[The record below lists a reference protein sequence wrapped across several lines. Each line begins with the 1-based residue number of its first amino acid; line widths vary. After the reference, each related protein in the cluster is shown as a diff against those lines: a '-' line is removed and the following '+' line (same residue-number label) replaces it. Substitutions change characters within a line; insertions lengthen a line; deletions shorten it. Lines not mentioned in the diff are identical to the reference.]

1 MRMPPRSTYADRSGS
16 RALTA
21 ASLLR
26 RPLRRRLLTASAL
39 AVASGLQG
47 PRPMLLRTKHPPLE
61 GIHTMAIDNDRL
73 MEFVGQFAGDLGATV
88 AAGNVV
94 LGDRLGLYRALAT
107 APATAGELAQRTG
120 TDARYVTEW
129 HRGQAAGGY

>member
-1 MRMPPRSTYADRSGS
+1 MRMPPRSTDADRSGS

-61 GIHTMAIDNDRL
+61 GFDTMTIDNDKL

-107 APATAGELAQRTG
+107 GPPTPGGAAPPARTPPP
-120 TDARYVTEW
+120 D
-129 HRGQAAGGY
+129 